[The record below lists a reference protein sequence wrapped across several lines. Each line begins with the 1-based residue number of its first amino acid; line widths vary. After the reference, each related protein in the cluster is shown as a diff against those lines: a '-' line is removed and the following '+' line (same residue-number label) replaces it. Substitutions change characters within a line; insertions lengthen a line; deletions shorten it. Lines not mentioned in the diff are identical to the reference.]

1 MALLC
6 NCEIELLCI
15 FIWIF
20 NHSVS
25 EEFGYLEMQDEC
37 YKPERCRVSRS
48 HVSTDL
54 ERPYLLFPS
63 RLQWNLIDLCQG
75 KWFMEERWKHQRL
88 LQQQYACFS
97 LEAGNLLSFLTS
109 SPWLAAFFQH
119 LTLMVTSCQVL
130 WGWAT
135 ESRRRWTESIKMAK
149 LKFSTLY
156 NFCSYFL
163 HSLPA
168 SHDFPALWL
177 PSSPI

>member
-6 NCEIELLCI
+6 NCEIQLLCI

-20 NHSVS
+20 NHWLSENT

-37 YKPERCRVSRS
+37 YKPECCRVSRS

-54 ERPYLLFPS
+54 ERPYLLFSS

-75 KWFMEERWKHQRL
+75 KWFMEQRWKHQRL

-109 SPWLAAFFQH
+109 SPVWLHFSNTWLSSWRAVRCCEAEPQS
-119 LTLMVTSCQVL
+119 LADGEQNQS
-130 WGWAT
+130 A
-135 ESRRRWTESIKMAK
+135 IKMAK
-149 LKFSTLY
+149 LTFTTFY

-168 SHDFPALWL
+168 SHDFPAL
-177 PSSPI
+177 